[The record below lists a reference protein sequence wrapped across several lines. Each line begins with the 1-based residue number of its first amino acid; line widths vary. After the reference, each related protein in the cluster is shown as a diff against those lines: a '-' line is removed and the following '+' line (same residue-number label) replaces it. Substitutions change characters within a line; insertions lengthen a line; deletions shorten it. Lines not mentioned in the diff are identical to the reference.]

1 MFKRNKITWKIK
13 HDKKSHNIKW
23 FYYNAN
29 IPILKKPS
37 IQLKIIVELKERKGS
52 FKRVFFPTKCVT
64 KLPRWTKLHNNTA
77 CDVLQQK
84 IKPSKANPK
93 VEVCYGEKSF

>member
-1 MFKRNKITWKIK
+1 
-13 HDKKSHNIKW
+13 
-23 FYYNAN
+23 
-29 IPILKKPS
+29 
-37 IQLKIIVELKERKGS
+37 
-52 FKRVFFPTKCVT
+52 VT
-64 KLPRWTKLHNNTA
+64 KLPRRTKIHNTA